1 MTTMISKLAF
11 PDMRRSPHF
20 FQPVSALPETGK
32 PMMEKWLGSPNKN
45 IRWVM
50 NENLKKNRL
59 VRMDANWVKGCIK
72 ILR

>member
-1 MTTMISKLAF
+1 
-11 PDMRRSPHF
+11 
-20 FQPVSALPETGK
+20 
-32 PMMEKWLGSPNKN
+32 MMEKWLGSPNKN